1 METYHKINGGSYP
14 PPSEGMPTMNSQTSK
29 KITSKGN
36 IPKAS
41 AGVSASRGGESQVK
55 RAPASGATATAGI
68 KSDFTSLKEAL
79 QVIQRIRLSAQQE
92 LEMVRKMRADVQRY
106 QMETATKAR
115 SEAQQ
120 LVLKTRLSTQREIE
134 EMVRKASEEIQKVLA
149 DIRIIRIT
157 AQEELAA
164 QRKFTDAAKL
174 STMSLALKKNLDKS
188 ELKRKKQL
196 TASK

>member
-1 METYHKINGGSYP
+1 
-14 PPSEGMPTMNSQTSK
+14 MNNQMSNTV
-29 KITSKGN
+29 TPKGN
-36 IPKAS
+36 VQKVS
-41 AGVSASRGGESQVK
+41 AGASASRGGAGGQVK
-55 RAPASGATATAGI
+55 KALASVQPVTGGI
-68 KSDFTSLKEAL
+68 KSEFASLKEAA

-134 EMVRKASEEIQKVLA
+134 EMIRKASEEIQKVLA

-174 STMSLALKKNLDKS
+174 STMSLAIKKDLDKS
-188 ELKRKKQL
+188 DIKRKKQL
-196 TASK
+196 TATK

>member
-1 METYHKINGGSYP
+1 
-14 PPSEGMPTMNSQTSK
+14 MNNLSRNTSP
-29 KITSKGN
+29 KGN
-36 IPKAS
+36 VQRSP
-41 AGVSASRGGESQVK
+41 AGAPAQRGGGGQVK
-55 RAPASGATATAGI
+55 KAPASVPMTGGI
-68 KSDFTSLKEAL
+68 RSEFASLKEAA

-92 LEMVRKMRADVQRY
+92 LEMVRKMRVDVQRY

-120 LVLKTRLSTQREIE
+120 LVLKTRLATQREIE
-134 EMVRKASEEIQKVLA
+134 EMIRKASEEIQKVLA

-174 STMSLALKKNLDKS
+174 STMSMAIKKDLDKP
-188 ELKRKKQL
+188 EIKRKKQL
-196 TASK
+196 TATK

>member
-1 METYHKINGGSYP
+1 
-14 PPSEGMPTMNSQTSK
+14 MPKMNNQTSK
-29 KITSKGN
+29 IVTPKGN
-36 IPKAS
+36 VPKAS
-41 AGVSASRGGESQVK
+41 NGVSAPRDGEGQVK
-55 RAPASGATATAGI
+55 KAPADGSPLAAGI
-68 KSDFTSLKEAL
+68 QSDYPNLKEAL
-79 QVIQRIRLSAQQE
+79 QFIQRIRFSAQQE
-92 LEMVRKMRADVQRY
+92 LETVRKMRVDVQRY

-164 QRKFTDAAKL
+164 QRKLTGAAKL
-174 STMSLALKKNLDKS
+174 STMSLALKKDLDKS
-188 ELKRKKQL
+188 KTKRKKQL
-196 TASK
+196 TAPK